1 MLTQQPS
8 SEESSRNLRRERR
21 LWHDG
26 DRHTPAMGCTL
37 CPDKEVC
44 GGLQLRSPLYDCLG
58 FCCQKPDDCDAVC
71 RNKPEHFVQRVREI
85 GGFWFENVPRNVVL
99 PTPQLPPLIPLLYH
113 GHRRMLPFRA
123 PAVCLPLYA
132 VIARQNGEARY
143 ADKRELA
150 KGFSLA
156 TDAQVI
162 LTGTAS
168 DRPLE
173 RWWSLGPQR
182 RERIRALRQLGVAL
196 VTTPN
201 YSLFVDQP
209 RWDDLHSLKR
219 IAIVHEEFLREG
231 LPAALHLNARTDRD
245 WERWTEYVTA
255 RQEVTHIAF
264 EFATGAGWALRTA
277 WHVEKLSR
285 LAERVARPLHLIVRG
300 GAKYLPKLTRDFSDV
315 TLVESSIFMKTT
327 SRQRASLLAPGKV
340 TWRSSP
346 TRKANTLD
354 LLLSQNWKVVAEAYA
369 PMLNQRPLQLRPCG

>member
-8 SEESSRNLRRERR
+8 SDESSRNLRRERR
-21 LWHDG
+21 LWHNG

-58 FCCQKPDDCDAVC
+58 FCCQVPDDCDAVC
-71 RNKPEHFVQRVREI
+71 RNKPEQFVQRVREI
-85 GGFWFENVPRNVVL
+85 GGFSFDNVPRNLVL
-99 PTPQLPPLIPLLYH
+99 PVPQLPPLIPLVYH

-123 PAVCLPLYA
+123 SAVCLPLYA

-143 ADKRELA
+143 ADKKELA

-156 TDAQVI
+156 TDARII
-162 LTGTAS
+162 LTGTAN

-245 WERWTEYVTA
+245 WERWTEYVAA

-264 EFATGAGWALRTA
+264 EFATGAGWALRTE
-277 WHVEKLSR
+277 WHLEKLRR
-285 LAERVARPLHLIVRG
+285 LAEKIARPLHLIVRG

-327 SRQRASLLAPGKV
+327 SRQRAKLLAPGKV

-346 TRKANTLD
+346 TRKAHTLD

-369 PMLNQRPLQLRPCG
+369 PILNQRPLQLRPCG